1 MDGSSALVEIT
12 QASHGV
18 LIDLAYAG
26 PHNFTGQPVYDSG
39 RCWLHRD
46 AEPRLARAAGLAA
59 LAGLKLKILDAYRS
73 PQAHEVLCKYISDPR
88 YVADPKRGSNHS
100 RGVAIDLTL
109 VDGKGR
115 DLDMGT
121 PFDAMI
127 EPSHHFHPSLAPEV
141 HCRRFI
147 LLGIMAQS
155 GFDSLDEEWW
165 HYQIPDAR
173 SYPIIRPTDPPAADP
188 SPWR

>member
-1 MDGSSALVEIT
+1 MNHPNPLIEIT
-12 QASHGV
+12 AKKHKL
-18 LIDLAYAG
+18 LIDLAYAS
-26 PHNFTGQPVYDSG
+26 PDNFIGKLVYETP
-39 RCWLHRD
+39 RCLLHRE
-46 AEPRLARAAGLAA
+46 AEPHLKKAVDIAA
-59 LAGLKLKILDAYRS
+59 LAGLKLKIFDAYR
-73 PQAHEVLCKYISDPR
+73 PPAAQEIFWKHLPDPR
-88 YVADPKRGSNHS
+88 YVADIVKGSNHS

-127 EPSHHFHPSLAPEV
+127 EPSHHFHPSLAPDV
-141 HCRRFI
+141 HCRRFL

-173 SYPIIRPTDPPAADP
+173 SYPITRPPVPPAADP